1 MQRFIFT
8 GMATMVLAAGS
19 AAADPLDVFGKFAV
33 RGGTSHVEIS
43 DCGNATPCGHIV
55 WIDPASLEP
64 GEQAETLTDAKGAK
78 ILGLQLLK
86 GFTARSG
93 DWRGGTIYDPEAG
106 RVYASRLKRLANGA
120 LEVKGC
126 IGPVCQTQIWTAVR

>member
-1 MQRFIFT
+1 MQRIIFT
-8 GMATMVLAAGS
+8 GMAVMALAAGS

-33 RGGTSHVEIS
+33 RGGTSHIEIS

-78 ILGLQLLK
+78 ILGLQL
-86 GFTARSG
+86 
-93 DWRGGTIYDPEAG
+93 
-106 RVYASRLKRLANGA
+106 
-120 LEVKGC
+120 
-126 IGPVCQTQIWTAVR
+126 